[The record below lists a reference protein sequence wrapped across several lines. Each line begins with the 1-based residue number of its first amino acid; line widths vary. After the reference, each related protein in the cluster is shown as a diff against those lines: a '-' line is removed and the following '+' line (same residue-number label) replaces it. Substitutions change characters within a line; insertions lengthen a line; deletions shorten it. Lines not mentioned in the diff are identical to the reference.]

1 MKHARSAQSS
11 RQKTESEKAIE
22 QQFKKKK
29 KKAIEV
35 ELVFG
40 GSVQEVARLVQPEQ
54 SERGEIT
61 HKPCL
66 QAHRLA
72 DL

>member
-1 MKHARSAQSS
+1 MHALPRVQG
-11 RQKTESEKAIE
+11 RKQKVKRLLSNNLKK
-22 QQFKKKK
+22 KKKK

>member
-1 MKHARSAQSS
+1 MHALPRVQG
-11 RQKTESEKAIE
+11 RKQKVKRLLSNNL
-22 QQFKKKK
+22 KKKK

>member
-1 MKHARSAQSS
+1 MHALPRVQG
-11 RQKTESEKAIE
+11 RKQKVKRLLSNNL
-22 QQFKKKK
+22 KKK